1 VQQVTQKNRSNLLP
15 GWPDS
20 SGPNSAPRRFTPPPP
35 RSTPHPEGISSTSF
49 SGLAAH
55 LMVNVPQSEAPSP
68 RNIRPGNDE

>member
-35 RSTPHPEGISSTSF
+35 RSTPHPRRNQAV
-49 SGLAAH
+49 LASAVSLH
-55 LMVNVPQSEAPSP
+55 
-68 RNIRPGNDE
+68 I